1 MKFGKYLY
9 SSDASLKSRMRATV
23 SALAVV
29 CAGAAGLVT
38 AASAGA
44 ADAPAWAQEPACQSL
59 QMVGAGGP
67 APKGADLMV
76 LRYVGSANF
85 ELAYRDSVILF
96 DAQYERE
103 PFARPIGVTADEIKK
118 VTALYIG
125 HGHADHMSE
134 GPQIAKQANAP
145 LFGAALTTE
154 AALKMGLPANQA
166 KTVKNGD
173 VQKYPGFTVESILS
187 HHNSRTPEFTKVAG
201 AAWAELQKATGIGRT
216 PEAQAA
222 ARNSGVIKGSSDPRV
237 IQEGTYAFL
246 ITFDNGY
253 KFMML
258 DSSGP
263 ITDGQ
268 RAVMQR
274 IGKVDAASVAYQGYF
289 VPKRQIEGTLPL
301 VELFKP
307 DVFLPNHHDE
317 TAGSFPDMGTEPLF
331 MAVREKMPA
340 TQSIAPL
347 YRTPVCIN
355 IRTKEVFVGEPHT
368 WPANKRQS

>member
-1 MKFGKYLY
+1 MNSIKTLCG
-9 SSDASLKSRMRATV
+9 SGASVKPWARTTV
-23 SALAVV
+23 SALALVLG
-29 CAGAAGLVT
+29 GATAMVT
-38 AASAGA
+38 GPSVNA

-67 APKGADLMV
+67 APKGSDLMV

-103 PFARPIGVTADEIKK
+103 AFARPIGVTADQIKK

-125 HGHADHMSE
+125 HGHGDHMSE

-145 LFGAALTTE
+145 LYGAALTTE
-154 AALKMGLPANQA
+154 VAVKMGLPEKQA
-166 KTVKNGD
+166 MTVKNGD
-173 VQKYPGFTVESILS
+173 VQKYLGFTVESILS
-187 HHNSRTPEFTKVAG
+187 QHNSRTPEFTKVAG
-201 AAWAELQKATGIGRT
+201 AAWAELQKATGIGRS
-216 PEAQAA
+216 PEARAA
-222 ARNSGVIKGSSDPRV
+222 GNSGVIKGTNDPHV
-237 IQEGTYAFL
+237 LDQGTYAFL
-246 ITFDNGY
+246 ITFDNGF

-263 ITDGQ
+263 VTEGQ
-268 RAVMQR
+268 RAVMKR
-274 IGKVDAASVAYQGYF
+274 IGKVDVASVAYQGYF

-307 DVFLPNHHDE
+307 DIFLPNHHDE

-331 MAVREKMPA
+331 MAVRDKMPA

-355 IRTKEVFVGEPHT
+355 IRTKEVFIGEPHT

>member
-1 MKFGKYLY
+1 MNSINTLCV
-9 SSDASLKSRMRATV
+9 SRASVKARIRTTV
-23 SALAVV
+23 SALALVLG
-29 CAGAAGLVT
+29 GAAAMV
-38 AASAGA
+38 AVSSANA

-67 APKGADLMV
+67 APKGSDLMV

-85 ELAYRDSVILF
+85 EMAYRDSVILF

-103 PFARPIGVTADEIKK
+103 AFARPIGVTADQIKK

-125 HGHADHMSE
+125 HGHGDHMSE

-145 LFGAALTTE
+145 LYGAALTTE
-154 AALKMGLPANQA
+154 AALKMGLPEKQA
-166 KTVKNGD
+166 MTVKNGD

-201 AAWAELQKATGIGRT
+201 AAWAELQKATGIGRSA
-216 PEAQAA
+216 EARAA
-222 ARNSGVIKGSSDPRV
+222 GNSGVIKGTSDPRV
-237 IQEGTYAFL
+237 IDQGTYAFL

-263 ITDGQ
+263 ITEGQ
-268 RAVMQR
+268 RAVMKR
-274 IGKVDAASVAYQGYF
+274 IGKVDVASVAYQGYF

-307 DVFLPNHHDE
+307 DIFLPNHHDE

-331 MAVREKMPA
+331 MAVRDKMPA

-355 IRTKEVFVGEPHT
+355 IRTKEVFIGEPHT